1 MVKKTILGCSRDVE
15 DARHQLP
22 HRPNRLRCGAGFYSG
37 VPVSDPTPSRSD
49 PRSAAAGQ
57 RRPYPTLATLAVLLV
72 ATASPLGML
81 KAIAAATAP
90 SPPRPSSQPNAP
102 GPSPVVAPRPGA
114 RLTLTEVY
122 NDLYVL
128 GPGDGLQLTFL
139 DPAARDVGGAISILP
154 DGTTSLALLG
164 SVQLSGL
171 TIGQATRWLTSLYAK
186 QLVRPQLYLTL
197 TSPRAVKVSIIG
209 EVERPGLYP
218 LGSYST
224 PVSAIQQAGGIT
236 LNSDIRRVILRRLA
250 GPDGSLK
257 ETILDLSQVLL
268 QGNQLQNPILFDG
281 DTLIVS
287 RTTTIIPAEVRE
299 VGASNLAPT
308 SISVN
313 VIGEVKGPGT
323 LSLPANTPMV
333 EAIFRAGG
341 PVKWR
346 ANTNKIEL
354 VRFTRGGKVTRQI
367 YKYKDSM
374 EISQG
379 QNPPLRNGDTIIVNK
394 SIYGMA
400 LDSIN
405 DIAIPLNAANGILN
419 LYNTWY
425 FYRWNDNNNN
435 NR

>member
-1 MVKKTILGCSRDVE
+1 M
-15 DARHQLP
+15 AR
-22 HRPNRLRCGAGFYSG
+22 
-37 VPVSDPTPSRSD
+37 
-49 PRSAAAGQ
+49 Q
-57 RRPYPTLATLAVLLV
+57 RRPFALAATLVVVLM
-72 ATASPLGML
+72 AGASPLGSL
-81 KAIAAATAP
+81 QALAAATAP
-90 SPPRPSSQPNAP
+90 SPPRPGSKPSAP
-102 GPSPVVAPRPGA
+102 GPSPAAPPRPGE

-209 EVERPGLYP
+209 EVEKPGLYP

-257 ETILDLSQVLL
+257 ETVLDLSQVLL

-367 YKYKDSM
+367 YQYKDSM

-405 DIAIPLNAANGILN
+405 DIAVPLNAANSVLN

-425 FYRWNDNNNN
+425 FYRWNNNNN
-435 NR
+435 NYNYNNNR

>member
-1 MVKKTILGCSRDVE
+1 M
-15 DARHQLP
+15 
-22 HRPNRLRCGAGFYSG
+22 
-37 VPVSDPTPSRSD
+37 
-49 PRSAAAGQ
+49 
-57 RRPYPTLATLAVLLV
+57 
-72 ATASPLGML
+72 
-81 KAIAAATAP
+81 
-90 SPPRPSSQPNAP
+90 AP
-102 GPSPVVAPRPGA
+102 GRAGE
-114 RLTLTEVY
+114 RLSLSEVY

-128 GPGDGLQLTFL
+128 GPGDLLQLNFL
-139 DPAARDVGGAISILP
+139 DPAAKDVGGPVAILP

-171 TIGQATRWLTSLYAK
+171 TIGQATRWLTSLYAR

-197 TSPRAVKVSIIG
+197 TTPRPVKVSIIG
-209 EVERPGLYP
+209 EVEKPGLYP
-218 LGSYST
+218 LLSFST

-236 LNSDIRRVILRRLA
+236 LNSDIRKVILRRLA

-257 ETILDLSQVLL
+257 ETVLDLSQVLL

-287 RTTTIIPAEVRE
+287 KTTTFVPSEVRE

-308 SISVN
+308 TISVN
-313 VIGEVKGPGT
+313 VIGEVKSAGT

-341 PVKWR
+341 PIKWR

-354 VRFTRGGKVTRQI
+354 VRFSRNGKVTRQV
-367 YKYKDSM
+367 YQYKDNR

-394 SIYGMA
+394 SLYGMA
-400 LDSIN
+400 LDTLT
-405 DIAIPLNAANGILN
+405 DIAVPINAANSLVN

-425 FYRWNDNNNN
+425 FYRWNNNNY

>member
-1 MVKKTILGCSRDVE
+1 M
-15 DARHQLP
+15 A
-22 HRPNRLRCGAGFYSG
+22 
-37 VPVSDPTPSRSD
+37 
-49 PRSAAAGQ
+49 
-57 RRPYPTLATLAVLLV
+57 LAVV
-72 ATASPLGML
+72 SGIPPSIGL
-81 KAIAAATAP
+81 KAGAATALSTVP
-90 SPPRPSSQPNAP
+90 SQAPRPY
-102 GPSPVVAPRPGA
+102 GPASPPVVAPRTGV

-139 DPAARDVGGAISILP
+139 DPAAKEVGGAISILP

-197 TSPRAVKVSIIG
+197 TSPRPVKVSIIG
-209 EVERPGLYP
+209 EVEKPGLYP

-224 PVSAIQQAGGIT
+224 PVTAIQTAGGIT

-257 ETILDLSQVLL
+257 ETVLDLSQVLL

-287 RTTTIIPAEVRE
+287 RTTTVIPAEVRE
-299 VGASNLAPT
+299 VGASNLAPI

-313 VIGEVKGPGT
+313 VIGEVKAPGS

-354 VRFTRGGKVTRQI
+354 VRFTRGGKVTRQT
-367 YKYKDSM
+367 YQYKDNM
-374 EISQG
+374 DISQG
-379 QNPPLRNGDTIIVNK
+379 QNPPLRNGDTVIVNK
-394 SIYGMA
+394 SLYGMA
-400 LDSIN
+400 LDAVN
-405 DIAIPLNAANGILN
+405 DIAIPLNAANSVLN